1 VISPQEAV
9 TLVGRHVRLEPLTRE
24 HLPQLVAVGLDP
36 DLWRWIPTPVRT
48 AEQMAAYVDRAL
60 DEQAAGRA
68 LPFATVDQ
76 ATGTVVGS
84 TRFGA
89 IEPANRRL
97 EIGWTWVA
105 RPWQRTPINTEAKYL
120 MLRHA
125 FEALRCIRVE
135 LKTDALNERSR
146 QAIRRLGAVEE
157 GTLRS
162 HVITESGRRR
172 DTVYYSILAAEWP
185 DVKSRLEARLG
196 SASSPSPRIAPHTPS
211 ESPG

>member
-1 VISPQEAV
+1 VLSPQEAV

-24 HLPQLVAVGLDP
+24 HLPRLLEVGLDP
-36 DLWRWIPTPVRT
+36 DLWRWTPGRVRT
-48 AEQMAAYVDRAL
+48 PEQMAAYVDRAL
-60 DEQAAGRA
+60 DERAAGRA
-68 LPFATVDQ
+68 LPFTTVEQ
-76 ATGTVVGS
+76 ATGAVVGS

-89 IEPANRRL
+89 IDAVHRRL

-105 RPWQRTPINTEAKYL
+105 RPWQRTPINTEAKCL

-162 HVITESGRRR
+162 HVITESGRLR

-185 DVKSRLEARLG
+185 DVRSRLEARLARG
-196 SASSPSPRIAPHTPS
+196 
-211 ESPG
+211 